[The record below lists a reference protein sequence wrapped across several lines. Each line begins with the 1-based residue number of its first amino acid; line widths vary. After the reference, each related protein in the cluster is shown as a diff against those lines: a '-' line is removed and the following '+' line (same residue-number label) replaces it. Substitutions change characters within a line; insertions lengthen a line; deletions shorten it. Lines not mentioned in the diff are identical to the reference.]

1 MNGHQYRDFIG
12 RYLVAAYDVRGVEVY
27 DEVTI
32 GTTILGK
39 PRRTDLVVLH
49 RPTDRALAIECKY
62 QDSSGTVDEKIPYA
76 LQDLEALR
84 MPAAL
89 AYAGVGF
96 SQGVLHLL
104 QSSHYAAYCMPGED
118 LRPIKRPPSADAINS
133 GTWQLDHVIAVT
145 FGFWDVVLEGKTKR
159 VPPLR

>member
-1 MNGHQYRDFIG
+1 MNGHQYRDLVG
-12 RYLVAAYDVRGVEVY
+12 RYVVNAYAERGLEVY

-39 PRRTDLVVLH
+39 PRRTDLVILH
-49 RPTDRALAIECKY
+49 RASDRALALECKY

-76 LQDLEALR
+76 LQDLEAMR

-89 AYAGVGF
+89 SYAGVGF

-104 QSSHYAAYCMPGED
+104 QSSHFAAYCLPGED
-118 LRPIKRPPSADAINS
+118 LRPIRRATSADAINS
-133 GTWQLDHVIAVT
+133 GTWQLDHVVAST
-145 FGFWDVVLEGKTKR
+145 FGFWDIVLEGKSR
-159 VPPLR
+159 RPASPR